1 MFISFSQTWYWFVL
15 GAVVSYFI
23 GCFNFAVL
31 ISKLKHKDIRS
42 QGSGNPGTLN
52 MSRNL
57 GYK

>member
-31 ISKLKHKDIRS
+31 L
-42 QGSGNPGTLN
+42 
-52 MSRNL
+52 
-57 GYK
+57 